1 MRVGYARV
9 SSNDQDTAA
18 QRERL
23 ESAGCERAFAERVS
37 GKSTEGRK
45 QLAECLAFI
54 REGDQLVVTKLD
66 RLARSMGDLIR
77 ITDELQAKRV
87 DLVVLDQ
94 AVDTTTPAGKLMFN
108 MIGAFAE
115 FERAL
120 AEERR
125 NEGIARAKS
134 NGVKF
139 GRPRAIGHRESEAL
153 TGLAA
158 SGAKLR
164 DMADATGVSVPT
176 VSRWL
181 RANGLELKRS

>member
-9 SSNDQDTAA
+9 STTDQDTAL

-23 ESAGCERAFAERVS
+23 EEVGCERVYAERIS
-37 GKSTEGRK
+37 GRSTDGRQ
-45 QLAECLAFI
+45 QLAECLRFV

-66 RLARSMGDLIR
+66 RLARSMADLIK
-77 ITDELQAKRV
+77 ITEELQAKQV

-125 NEGIARAKS
+125 NEGIARARTK
-134 NGVKF
+134 GVKF
-139 GRPRAIGHRESEAL
+139 GRPRAIGGDEAAALRE
-153 TGLAA
+153 LAA
-158 SGAKLR
+158 RGAKLR
-164 DMADATGVSVPT
+164 EMADATGVSVPT

-181 RANGLELKRS
+181 RTSGLEFRRA